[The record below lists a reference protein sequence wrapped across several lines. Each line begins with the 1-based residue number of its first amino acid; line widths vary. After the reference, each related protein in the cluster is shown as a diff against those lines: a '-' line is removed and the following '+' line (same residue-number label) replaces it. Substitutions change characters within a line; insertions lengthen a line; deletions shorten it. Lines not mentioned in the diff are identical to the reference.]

1 MRPVVL
7 DTDVSS
13 RALKNRL
20 AGPLA
25 TRLIGA
31 TWCVTFVTVAELWQW
46 AEIRRWGHR
55 TRDQLDDWL
64 AHVVVLDS
72 DETVSRTWGRINA
85 AARLRGRSRPVND
98 SWIAATCIAN
108 DVPLA
113 TSNTKDFTDFTE
125 HDGLVLLPS

>member
-13 RALKNRL
+13 QALKNRL
-20 AGPLA
+20 TGPLA

-46 AEIRRWGHR
+46 AEIRHWGRR

-64 AHVVVLDS
+64 SRVVVVDS
-72 DETVSRTWGRINA
+72 DETVSRAWGRLNA
-85 AARLRGRSRPVND
+85 GARLRGRSRPVND
-98 SWIAATCIAN
+98 SWIAAACIAN

-113 TSNTKDFTDFTE
+113 TLNTKDFADFAE